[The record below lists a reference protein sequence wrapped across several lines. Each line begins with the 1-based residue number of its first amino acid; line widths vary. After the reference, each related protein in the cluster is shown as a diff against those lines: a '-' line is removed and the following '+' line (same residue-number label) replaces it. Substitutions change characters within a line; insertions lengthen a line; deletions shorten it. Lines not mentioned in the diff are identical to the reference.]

1 MLKKAKI
8 KRHRL
13 NPNGV
18 WLKHACKDTRLR
30 FIVLMGGASSG
41 KSYSVAQIFPI
52 LAFLENTNHL
62 VMRKVGASIDKTIY
76 ADFKAS
82 IHNSV
87 LRWKRNG
94 EVEIEQPLSE
104 LCTFKQNC
112 IEFKCGARIDFSGLD
127 DPEKIKGISQYKR
140 VFLDEL
146 SEYDESDFKQIRLR
160 LRGMEGQQIIS
171 AFNPISEEHWIKKH
185 WLDREQWNDVPMEI
199 DGIPKELCAVKSVR
213 MNSEKM
219 ILNPNTGEYDRH
231 APDTIVIQSTYL
243 NNFWVV
249 GSPDG
254 KYGYYDQQAIAT
266 FENDRINDPDY
277 YQVYAL
283 GEWGHIRTGAEFF
296 PSFSHGVVCGR
307 FKYNPELPIHISMD
321 SNVLPYVTATFFQ
334 KEYKPDDVQQVTQID
349 ELPIESPNNS
359 ARKAAKVIAKRLKEY
374 GYSDKVYLHGDAS
387 GKAANTIDCENRSF
401 FDLVIDELERE
412 GFDVV
417 DNIGKRNPSVATT
430 GEFINAVWD
439 GRVPGVS
446 IRIDDD
452 CTVSIDDYQAVQK
465 DENGAIAK
473 QKVTNPVTK
482 QKYEAH
488 GHCFVGD
495 TLVETDHG
503 KVPIKDVKIGD
514 KVLTRFG
521 YSTVYNSLCTS
532 RNTQYFHVIVC
543 GKTLKCTY
551 DHPIYTTRGFLPAY
565 QLKVGDEV
573 LILNNGNL
581 CIERLQRTT
590 VSSFIAIL
598 TQNVRAIG
606 DTLKAGLKLTAN
618 GKKSHSTATFGLS
631 SVAKFPKV
639 IMFTTLMG
647 MSITIQSTTLLCCLG
662 LSTLSIMVRT
672 CLKSKRNSTNSNS
685 IQSEIKRQHGMG
697 QKKDLNGTRKT
708 QRSRWQNV
716 NIGRTIASAVA
727 KSFRAVRYKVANSAG
742 IIANQSGEETK
753 GLTMWSALA
762 QFAALNLLSISTL
775 GKSVVAGHVPASIAG
790 RADVYDISVE
800 DAEFIADD
808 VLVHNCTDTLRYIA
822 HDLLRQQYTD
832 FSMGRKRSLY
842 SESEFNMFNPSTEY
856 DYERTAVYV
865 IPSIGGL
872 FVLARLARVGD
883 RWHLTD
889 VCRRGVKGNEEIERA
904 VMSLP
909 ADQYMVECPPAYF
922 QMVRNL
928 RSSLGNVSVLRM
940 GADVRTRIMATSDWV
955 RSHVRINPDM
965 LGEAE
970 YGQFINDV
978 LDYSDTS
985 SDDTVGASAAL
996 SGLARVIVRNGL

>member
-1 MLKKAKI
+1 MKLE
-8 KRHRL
+8 REL
-13 NPNGV
+13 FSPNAF
-18 WLKHACKDTRLR
+18 WLWRYTLDKSVR
-30 FIVLMGGASSG
+30 FIVLYGGSSSG
-41 KSYSVAQIFPI
+41 KSFSVAQFFAI
-52 LAFLENTNHL
+52 LAFYEGCNML
-62 VMRKVGASIDKTIY
+62 VMRKVGASIEKTIY
-76 ADFKAS
+76 ADFRAA
-82 IHNSV
+82 I
-87 LRWKRNG
+87 NG
-94 EVEIEQPLSE
+94 IDGLAE
-104 LCTFKQNC
+104 CCRFKQNS
-112 IEFKCGARIDFSGLD
+112 IVFNDGGKIDFSGLD

-146 SEYDESDFKQIRLR
+146 SEYDETDFKQIRLR
-160 LRGMEGQQIIS
+160 LRGQEGQQIVA
-171 AFNPISEEHWIKKH
+171 AFNPISEEHWIKKK
-185 WLDREQWNDVPMEI
+185 WFDRETWHDIPMALTIGNETL
-199 DGIPKELCAVKSVR
+199 PQELCAVKSVR

-412 GFDVV
+412 GFVVV

-488 GHCFVGD
+488 GH
-495 TLVETDHG
+495 
-503 KVPIKDVKIGD
+503 
-514 KVLTRFG
+514 
-521 YSTVYNSLCTS
+521 
-532 RNTQYFHVIVC
+532 
-543 GKTLKCTY
+543 
-551 DHPIYTTRGFLPAY
+551 
-565 QLKVGDEV
+565 
-573 LILNNGNL
+573 
-581 CIERLQRTT
+581 
-590 VSSFIAIL
+590 VS
-598 TQNVRAIG
+598 
-606 DTLKAGLKLTAN
+606 D
-618 GKKSHSTATFGLS
+618 
-631 SVAKFPKV
+631 
-639 IMFTTLMG
+639 
-647 MSITIQSTTLLCCLG
+647 C
-662 LSTLSIMVRT
+662 
-672 CLKSKRNSTNSNS
+672 
-685 IQSEIKRQHGMG
+685 
-697 QKKDLNGTRKT
+697 
-708 QRSRWQNV
+708 
-716 NIGRTIASAVA
+716 
-727 KSFRAVRYKVANSAG
+727 
-742 IIANQSGEETK
+742 
-753 GLTMWSALA
+753 
-762 QFAALNLLSISTL
+762 
-775 GKSVVAGHVPASIAG
+775 
-790 RADVYDISVE
+790 
-800 DAEFIADD
+800 
-808 VLVHNCTDTLRYIA
+808 LRYIA

-872 FVLARLARVGD
+872 FILARLARVGD

-909 ADQYMVECPPAYF
+909 ADQYMVECQPAYF

>member
-1 MLKKAKI
+1 MKLE
-8 KRHRL
+8 REL
-13 NPNGV
+13 FSPNAF
-18 WLKHACKDTRLR
+18 WLWRYTLDKSVR
-30 FIVLMGGASSG
+30 FIVLYGGSSSA
-41 KSYSVAQIFPI
+41 KSFSVAQFFAI
-52 LAFLENTNHL
+52 LAFYEGCNML
-62 VMRKVGASIDKTIY
+62 VMRKVGASIEKTIY
-76 ADFKAS
+76 ADFKAA
-82 IHNSV
+82 I
-87 LRWKRNG
+87 NG
-94 EVEIEQPLSE
+94 IDGLAE
-104 LCTFKQNC
+104 CCRFKQNS
-112 IEFKCGARIDFSGLD
+112 IVFNDGGKIDFSGLD

-146 SEYDESDFKQIRLR
+146 SEYDETDFKQIRLR
-160 LRGMEGQQIIS
+160 LRGQEGQQIVA
-171 AFNPISEEHWIKKH
+171 AFNPISAEHWIKKK
-185 WLDREQWNDVPMEI
+185 WFDRETWQDIPMALTIGNETL
-199 DGIPKELCAVKSVR
+199 PQELCAVKSVR

-321 SNVLPYVTATFFQ
+321 SNVLQYVTATFFQ

-387 GKAANTIDCENRSF
+387 GKAANTIDSENRSF

-412 GFDVV
+412 GFVVV

-446 IRIDDD
+446 IRIDND

-473 QKVTNPVTK
+473 MKVTNPVTK
-482 QKYEAH
+482 QKYEPHAH
-488 GHCFVGD
+488 
-495 TLVETDHG
+495 
-503 KVPIKDVKIGD
+503 
-514 KVLTRFG
+514 
-521 YSTVYNSLCTS
+521 
-532 RNTQYFHVIVC
+532 
-543 GKTLKCTY
+543 
-551 DHPIYTTRGFLPAY
+551 
-565 QLKVGDEV
+565 
-573 LILNNGNL
+573 
-581 CIERLQRTT
+581 
-590 VSSFIAIL
+590 
-598 TQNVRAIG
+598 
-606 DTLKAGLKLTAN
+606 
-618 GKKSHSTATFGLS
+618 
-631 SVAKFPKV
+631 
-639 IMFTTLMG
+639 
-647 MSITIQSTTLLCCLG
+647 
-662 LSTLSIMVRT
+662 
-672 CLKSKRNSTNSNS
+672 
-685 IQSEIKRQHGMG
+685 
-697 QKKDLNGTRKT
+697 
-708 QRSRWQNV
+708 
-716 NIGRTIASAVA
+716 
-727 KSFRAVRYKVANSAG
+727 
-742 IIANQSGEETK
+742 
-753 GLTMWSALA
+753 
-762 QFAALNLLSISTL
+762 IS
-775 GKSVVAGHVPASIAG
+775 
-790 RADVYDISVE
+790 
-800 DAEFIADD
+800 
-808 VLVHNCTDTLRYIA
+808 DTLRYVVY
-822 HDLLRQQYTD
+822 DLLRQQYTD

-842 SESEFNMFNPSTEY
+842 SESEFKMFNPSTEY

-889 VCRRGVKGNEEIERA
+889 VCRRGVKGNEEIEQA

-965 LGEAE
+965 LEEAE

>member
-1 MLKKAKI
+1 MKLE
-8 KRHRL
+8 REL
-13 NPNGV
+13 FSPNAF
-18 WLKHACKDTRLR
+18 WLWRYTLDKSVR
-30 FIVLMGGASSG
+30 FIVLYGGSSSG
-41 KSYSVAQIFPI
+41 KSFSVAQFFAI
-52 LAFLENTNHL
+52 LAFYEGCNML
-62 VMRKVGASIDKTIY
+62 VMRKVGASIEKTIY
-76 ADFKAS
+76 ADFKAA
-82 IHNSV
+82 I
-87 LRWKRNG
+87 NG
-94 EVEIEQPLSE
+94 IDGLAE
-104 LCTFKQNC
+104 CCRFKQNS
-112 IEFKCGARIDFSGLD
+112 IVFNDGGKIDFSGLD

-146 SEYDESDFKQIRLR
+146 SEYDETDFKQIRLR
-160 LRGMEGQQIIS
+160 LRGQEGQQIVA
-171 AFNPISEEHWIKKH
+171 AFNPISEEHWIKKK
-185 WLDREQWNDVPMEI
+185 WFDRETWQDIPMALTIGNESL
-199 DGIPKELCAVKSVR
+199 PQELCAVKSVR

-231 APDTIVIQSTYL
+231 ALDTIVIQSTYL

-374 GYSDKVYLHGDAS
+374 GYNDKVYLHGDAS
-387 GKAANTIDCENRSF
+387 GKAANTIDSENRSF

-412 GFDVV
+412 GFVVV

-488 GHCFVGD
+488 GH
-495 TLVETDHG
+495 
-503 KVPIKDVKIGD
+503 
-514 KVLTRFG
+514 
-521 YSTVYNSLCTS
+521 
-532 RNTQYFHVIVC
+532 
-543 GKTLKCTY
+543 
-551 DHPIYTTRGFLPAY
+551 
-565 QLKVGDEV
+565 
-573 LILNNGNL
+573 
-581 CIERLQRTT
+581 
-590 VSSFIAIL
+590 VS
-598 TQNVRAIG
+598 
-606 DTLKAGLKLTAN
+606 D
-618 GKKSHSTATFGLS
+618 
-631 SVAKFPKV
+631 
-639 IMFTTLMG
+639 
-647 MSITIQSTTLLCCLG
+647 C
-662 LSTLSIMVRT
+662 
-672 CLKSKRNSTNSNS
+672 
-685 IQSEIKRQHGMG
+685 
-697 QKKDLNGTRKT
+697 
-708 QRSRWQNV
+708 
-716 NIGRTIASAVA
+716 
-727 KSFRAVRYKVANSAG
+727 
-742 IIANQSGEETK
+742 
-753 GLTMWSALA
+753 
-762 QFAALNLLSISTL
+762 
-775 GKSVVAGHVPASIAG
+775 
-790 RADVYDISVE
+790 
-800 DAEFIADD
+800 
-808 VLVHNCTDTLRYIA
+808 LRYIA

-872 FVLARLARVGD
+872 FILARLARVGD

>member
-1 MLKKAKI
+1 MKLE
-8 KRHRL
+8 REL
-13 NPNGV
+13 FSPNAF
-18 WLKHACKDTRLR
+18 WLWRYTLDKSVR
-30 FIVLMGGASSG
+30 FIVLYGGSSSG
-41 KSYSVAQIFPI
+41 KSFSVAQFFAI
-52 LAFLENTNHL
+52 LAFYEGCNML
-62 VMRKVGASIDKTIY
+62 VMRKVGASIEKTIY
-76 ADFKAS
+76 ADFRAA
-82 IHNSV
+82 I
-87 LRWKRNG
+87 NG
-94 EVEIEQPLSE
+94 IDGLAE
-104 LCTFKQNC
+104 CCRFKQNS
-112 IEFKCGARIDFSGLD
+112 IVFNDGGKIDFSGLD

-146 SEYDESDFKQIRLR
+146 SEYDETDFKQIRLR
-160 LRGMEGQQIIS
+160 LRGQEGQQIVA
-171 AFNPISEEHWIKKH
+171 AFNPISEEHWIKKK
-185 WLDREQWNDVPMEI
+185 WFDRETWHDIPMALTIGNETL
-199 DGIPKELCAVKSVR
+199 PQELCAVKSVR

-387 GKAANTIDCENRSF
+387 GKAANTIDEQNRSF
-401 FDLVIDELERE
+401 FDLVIDELEHE
-412 GFDVV
+412 GFEVEDC
-417 DNIGKRNPSVATT
+417 IGNKNPSVATT

-473 QKVTNPVTK
+473 KKVTNPVTK
-482 QKYEAH
+482 QKYEA
-488 GHCFVGD
+488 
-495 TLVETDHG
+495 
-503 KVPIKDVKIGD
+503 
-514 KVLTRFG
+514 
-521 YSTVYNSLCTS
+521 
-532 RNTQYFHVIVC
+532 Q
-543 GKTLKCTY
+543 
-551 DHPIYTTRGFLPAY
+551 
-565 QLKVGDEV
+565 
-573 LILNNGNL
+573 
-581 CIERLQRTT
+581 
-590 VSSFIAIL
+590 
-598 TQNVRAIG
+598 
-606 DTLKAGLKLTAN
+606 
-618 GKKSHSTATFGLS
+618 
-631 SVAKFPKV
+631 
-639 IMFTTLMG
+639 
-647 MSITIQSTTLLCCLG
+647 
-662 LSTLSIMVRT
+662 
-672 CLKSKRNSTNSNS
+672 
-685 IQSEIKRQHGMG
+685 
-697 QKKDLNGTRKT
+697 
-708 QRSRWQNV
+708 
-716 NIGRTIASAVA
+716 
-727 KSFRAVRYKVANSAG
+727 
-742 IIANQSGEETK
+742 
-753 GLTMWSALA
+753 
-762 QFAALNLLSISTL
+762 
-775 GKSVVAGHVPASIAG
+775 GHVS
-790 RADVYDISVE
+790 
-800 DAEFIADD
+800 
-808 VLVHNCTDTLRYIA
+808 DTLRYIA

-872 FVLARLARVGD
+872 FILARLARVGD

>member
-1 MLKKAKI
+1 MKLD
-8 KRHRL
+8 REL
-13 NPNGV
+13 FSPNAF
-18 WLKHACKDTRLR
+18 WLWRYTLDKSVR
-30 FIVLMGGASSG
+30 FIVLYGGSSSG
-41 KSYSVAQIFPI
+41 KSFSVAQFFAI
-52 LAFLENTNHL
+52 LAFYEGCNML
-62 VMRKVGASIDKTIY
+62 VMRKVGASIEKTIY
-76 ADFKAS
+76 ADFKAA
-82 IHNSV
+82 I
-87 LRWKRNG
+87 NG
-94 EVEIEQPLSE
+94 IEGLAE
-104 LCTFKQNC
+104 CCRFKQNS
-112 IEFKCGARIDFSGLD
+112 IVFNDGGKIDFSGLD

-146 SEYDESDFKQIRLR
+146 SEYDETDFKQIRLR
-160 LRGMEGQQIIS
+160 LRGQEGQQIVA
-171 AFNPISEEHWIKKH
+171 AFNPISEEHWIKKK
-185 WLDREQWNDVPMEI
+185 WFDRETWQDIPMALTIGNETL
-199 DGIPKELCAVKSVR
+199 PQELCAVKSVR
-213 MNSEKM
+213 MNSEKL

-283 GEWGHIRTGAEFF
+283 GEWGHLRTGAEFF
-296 PSFSHGVVCGR
+296 PSFNRGVVCGK

-334 KEYKPDDVQQVTQID
+334 KEYKHDDIQQVTQID

-359 ARKAAKVIAKRLKEY
+359 ARKAAKVIAGRLREY
-374 GYSDKVYLHGDAS
+374 GYADKVYLHGDAS
-387 GKAANTIDCENRSF
+387 GKAANTIDEQNRSF
-401 FDLVIDELERE
+401 FDLVIDELEHE
-412 GFDVV
+412 GFEVEDC
-417 DNIGKRNPSVATT
+417 IGNKNPSVATT

-439 GRVPGVS
+439 GRVPGVA
-446 IRIDDD
+446 IRIDND
-452 CTVSIDDYQAVQK
+452 CTTSIDDYQAVQK

-473 QKVTNPVTK
+473 KKVTNPVTK
-482 QKYEAH
+482 QKYEA
-488 GHCFVGD
+488 
-495 TLVETDHG
+495 
-503 KVPIKDVKIGD
+503 
-514 KVLTRFG
+514 
-521 YSTVYNSLCTS
+521 
-532 RNTQYFHVIVC
+532 Q
-543 GKTLKCTY
+543 
-551 DHPIYTTRGFLPAY
+551 
-565 QLKVGDEV
+565 
-573 LILNNGNL
+573 
-581 CIERLQRTT
+581 
-590 VSSFIAIL
+590 
-598 TQNVRAIG
+598 
-606 DTLKAGLKLTAN
+606 
-618 GKKSHSTATFGLS
+618 
-631 SVAKFPKV
+631 
-639 IMFTTLMG
+639 
-647 MSITIQSTTLLCCLG
+647 
-662 LSTLSIMVRT
+662 
-672 CLKSKRNSTNSNS
+672 
-685 IQSEIKRQHGMG
+685 
-697 QKKDLNGTRKT
+697 
-708 QRSRWQNV
+708 
-716 NIGRTIASAVA
+716 
-727 KSFRAVRYKVANSAG
+727 
-742 IIANQSGEETK
+742 
-753 GLTMWSALA
+753 
-762 QFAALNLLSISTL
+762 
-775 GKSVVAGHVPASIAG
+775 GHVA
-790 RADVYDISVE
+790 
-800 DAEFIADD
+800 
-808 VLVHNCTDTLRYIA
+808 DTLRYIA

-872 FVLARLARVGD
+872 FILARLARVGD

>member
-1 MLKKAKI
+1 MKLE
-8 KRHRL
+8 REL
-13 NPNGV
+13 FSPNAF
-18 WLKHACKDTRLR
+18 WLWRYTLDKSVR
-30 FIVLMGGASSG
+30 FIVLYGGSSSG
-41 KSYSVAQIFPI
+41 KSFSVAQFFAI
-52 LAFLENTNHL
+52 LAFYEGCNML
-62 VMRKVGASIDKTIY
+62 VMRKVGASIEKTIY
-76 ADFKAS
+76 ADFRAA
-82 IHNSV
+82 I
-87 LRWKRNG
+87 NG
-94 EVEIEQPLSE
+94 IDGLAE
-104 LCTFKQNC
+104 CCRFKQNS
-112 IEFKCGARIDFSGLD
+112 IVFNDGGKIDFSGLD

-146 SEYDESDFKQIRLR
+146 SEYDETDFKQIRLR
-160 LRGMEGQQIIS
+160 LRGQEGQQIVA
-171 AFNPISEEHWIKKH
+171 AFNPISEEHWIKKK
-185 WLDREQWNDVPMEI
+185 WFDRETWHDIPMALTIGNETL
-199 DGIPKELCAVKSVR
+199 PQELCAVKSVR

-412 GFDVV
+412 GFVVV

-488 GHCFVGD
+488 GH
-495 TLVETDHG
+495 
-503 KVPIKDVKIGD
+503 
-514 KVLTRFG
+514 
-521 YSTVYNSLCTS
+521 
-532 RNTQYFHVIVC
+532 
-543 GKTLKCTY
+543 
-551 DHPIYTTRGFLPAY
+551 
-565 QLKVGDEV
+565 
-573 LILNNGNL
+573 
-581 CIERLQRTT
+581 
-590 VSSFIAIL
+590 VS
-598 TQNVRAIG
+598 
-606 DTLKAGLKLTAN
+606 D
-618 GKKSHSTATFGLS
+618 
-631 SVAKFPKV
+631 
-639 IMFTTLMG
+639 
-647 MSITIQSTTLLCCLG
+647 C
-662 LSTLSIMVRT
+662 
-672 CLKSKRNSTNSNS
+672 
-685 IQSEIKRQHGMG
+685 
-697 QKKDLNGTRKT
+697 
-708 QRSRWQNV
+708 
-716 NIGRTIASAVA
+716 
-727 KSFRAVRYKVANSAG
+727 
-742 IIANQSGEETK
+742 
-753 GLTMWSALA
+753 
-762 QFAALNLLSISTL
+762 
-775 GKSVVAGHVPASIAG
+775 
-790 RADVYDISVE
+790 
-800 DAEFIADD
+800 
-808 VLVHNCTDTLRYIA
+808 LRYIA

-872 FVLARLARVGD
+872 FILARLARVGD

-970 YGQFINDV
+970 YGQFVNDV

>member
-1 MLKKAKI
+1 MKLE
-8 KRHRL
+8 REL
-13 NPNGV
+13 FSPNAF
-18 WLKHACKDTRLR
+18 WLWRYTLDKSVR
-30 FIVLMGGASSG
+30 FIVLYGGSSSA
-41 KSYSVAQIFPI
+41 KSFSVAQFFAI
-52 LAFLENTNHL
+52 LAFYEGCNML
-62 VMRKVGASIDKTIY
+62 VMRKVGASIEKTIY
-76 ADFKAS
+76 ADFKAA
-82 IHNSV
+82 I
-87 LRWKRNG
+87 NG
-94 EVEIEQPLSE
+94 IDGLAE
-104 LCTFKQNC
+104 CCRFKQNS
-112 IEFKCGARIDFSGLD
+112 IVFNDGGKIDFSGLD

-146 SEYDESDFKQIRLR
+146 SEYDETDFKQIRLR
-160 LRGMEGQQIIS
+160 LRGQEGQQIVA
-171 AFNPISEEHWIKKH
+171 AFNPISAEHWIKKK
-185 WLDREQWNDVPMEI
+185 WFDRETWQDIPMALTIGNETL
-199 DGIPKELCAVKSVR
+199 PQELCAVKSVR

-387 GKAANTIDCENRSF
+387 GKAANTIDSENRSF

-412 GFDVV
+412 GFVVV

-446 IRIDDD
+446 IRIDND

-473 QKVTNPVTK
+473 MKVTNPVTK
-482 QKYEAH
+482 QKYEPHAH
-488 GHCFVGD
+488 
-495 TLVETDHG
+495 
-503 KVPIKDVKIGD
+503 
-514 KVLTRFG
+514 
-521 YSTVYNSLCTS
+521 
-532 RNTQYFHVIVC
+532 
-543 GKTLKCTY
+543 
-551 DHPIYTTRGFLPAY
+551 
-565 QLKVGDEV
+565 
-573 LILNNGNL
+573 
-581 CIERLQRTT
+581 
-590 VSSFIAIL
+590 
-598 TQNVRAIG
+598 
-606 DTLKAGLKLTAN
+606 
-618 GKKSHSTATFGLS
+618 
-631 SVAKFPKV
+631 
-639 IMFTTLMG
+639 
-647 MSITIQSTTLLCCLG
+647 
-662 LSTLSIMVRT
+662 
-672 CLKSKRNSTNSNS
+672 
-685 IQSEIKRQHGMG
+685 
-697 QKKDLNGTRKT
+697 
-708 QRSRWQNV
+708 
-716 NIGRTIASAVA
+716 
-727 KSFRAVRYKVANSAG
+727 
-742 IIANQSGEETK
+742 
-753 GLTMWSALA
+753 
-762 QFAALNLLSISTL
+762 IS
-775 GKSVVAGHVPASIAG
+775 
-790 RADVYDISVE
+790 
-800 DAEFIADD
+800 
-808 VLVHNCTDTLRYIA
+808 DTLRYVVY
-822 HDLLRQQYTD
+822 DLLRQQYTD

-842 SESEFNMFNPSTEY
+842 SESEFKMFNPSTEY

-889 VCRRGVKGNEEIERA
+889 VCRRGVKGNEEIEQA

-955 RSHVRINPDM
+955 RSHVRINPYM

-996 SGLARVIVRNGL
+996 SGLARIIVRNGL

>member
-1 MLKKAKI
+1 MKLE
-8 KRHRL
+8 REL
-13 NPNGV
+13 FSPNAF
-18 WLKHACKDTRLR
+18 WLWRYTLDKSVR
-30 FIVLMGGASSG
+30 FIVLYGGSSSG
-41 KSYSVAQIFPI
+41 KSFSVAQFFAI
-52 LAFLENTNHL
+52 LAFYEGCNML
-62 VMRKVGASIDKTIY
+62 VMRKVGASIEKTIY
-76 ADFKAS
+76 ADFRAA
-82 IHNSV
+82 I
-87 LRWKRNG
+87 NG
-94 EVEIEQPLSE
+94 IDGLAE
-104 LCTFKQNC
+104 CCRFKQNS
-112 IEFKCGARIDFSGLD
+112 IVFNDGGKIDFSGLD

-146 SEYDESDFKQIRLR
+146 SEYDETDFKQIRLR
-160 LRGMEGQQIIS
+160 LRGQEGQQIVA
-171 AFNPISEEHWIKKH
+171 AFNPISEEHWIKKK
-185 WLDREQWNDVPMEI
+185 WFDRETWHDIPMALTIGNETL
-199 DGIPKELCAVKSVR
+199 PQELCAVKSVR

-412 GFDVV
+412 GFVVV

-439 GRVPGVS
+439 GRVPGVA
-446 IRIDDD
+446 IRIDND

-488 GHCFVGD
+488 GH
-495 TLVETDHG
+495 
-503 KVPIKDVKIGD
+503 
-514 KVLTRFG
+514 
-521 YSTVYNSLCTS
+521 
-532 RNTQYFHVIVC
+532 
-543 GKTLKCTY
+543 
-551 DHPIYTTRGFLPAY
+551 
-565 QLKVGDEV
+565 
-573 LILNNGNL
+573 
-581 CIERLQRTT
+581 
-590 VSSFIAIL
+590 VS
-598 TQNVRAIG
+598 
-606 DTLKAGLKLTAN
+606 D
-618 GKKSHSTATFGLS
+618 
-631 SVAKFPKV
+631 
-639 IMFTTLMG
+639 
-647 MSITIQSTTLLCCLG
+647 C
-662 LSTLSIMVRT
+662 
-672 CLKSKRNSTNSNS
+672 
-685 IQSEIKRQHGMG
+685 
-697 QKKDLNGTRKT
+697 
-708 QRSRWQNV
+708 
-716 NIGRTIASAVA
+716 
-727 KSFRAVRYKVANSAG
+727 
-742 IIANQSGEETK
+742 
-753 GLTMWSALA
+753 
-762 QFAALNLLSISTL
+762 
-775 GKSVVAGHVPASIAG
+775 
-790 RADVYDISVE
+790 
-800 DAEFIADD
+800 
-808 VLVHNCTDTLRYIA
+808 LRYIA

-832 FSMGRKRSLY
+832 FSMGRKRSIY
-842 SESEFNMFNPSTEY
+842 SEGEFKFFNPSTEY

-865 IPSIGGL
+865 IPSICGL
-872 FVLARLARVGD
+872 FIIARLARVGD

>member
-1 MLKKAKI
+1 MKLE
-8 KRHRL
+8 REL
-13 NPNGV
+13 FSPNAF
-18 WLKHACKDTRLR
+18 WLWRYTLDKSVR
-30 FIVLMGGASSG
+30 FIVLYGGSSSG
-41 KSYSVAQIFPI
+41 KSFSVAQFFAI
-52 LAFLENTNHL
+52 LAFYEGCNML
-62 VMRKVGASIDKTIY
+62 VMRKVGASIEKTIY
-76 ADFKAS
+76 ADFRAA
-82 IHNSV
+82 I
-87 LRWKRNG
+87 NG
-94 EVEIEQPLSE
+94 IDGLAE
-104 LCTFKQNC
+104 CCRFKQNS
-112 IEFKCGARIDFSGLD
+112 IVFNDGGKIDFSGLD

-146 SEYDESDFKQIRLR
+146 SEYDETDFKQIRLR
-160 LRGMEGQQIIS
+160 LRGQEGQQIVA
-171 AFNPISEEHWIKKH
+171 AFNPISEEHWIKKK
-185 WLDREQWNDVPMEI
+185 WFDRETWHDIPMALTIGNETL
-199 DGIPKELCAVKSVR
+199 PQELCAVKSVR

-387 GKAANTIDCENRSF
+387 GKAANTIDEQNRSF

-412 GFDVV
+412 GFVVV

-446 IRIDDD
+446 IRIDND

-488 GHCFVGD
+488 GH
-495 TLVETDHG
+495 
-503 KVPIKDVKIGD
+503 
-514 KVLTRFG
+514 
-521 YSTVYNSLCTS
+521 
-532 RNTQYFHVIVC
+532 
-543 GKTLKCTY
+543 
-551 DHPIYTTRGFLPAY
+551 
-565 QLKVGDEV
+565 
-573 LILNNGNL
+573 
-581 CIERLQRTT
+581 
-590 VSSFIAIL
+590 VS
-598 TQNVRAIG
+598 
-606 DTLKAGLKLTAN
+606 D
-618 GKKSHSTATFGLS
+618 
-631 SVAKFPKV
+631 
-639 IMFTTLMG
+639 
-647 MSITIQSTTLLCCLG
+647 C
-662 LSTLSIMVRT
+662 
-672 CLKSKRNSTNSNS
+672 
-685 IQSEIKRQHGMG
+685 
-697 QKKDLNGTRKT
+697 
-708 QRSRWQNV
+708 
-716 NIGRTIASAVA
+716 
-727 KSFRAVRYKVANSAG
+727 
-742 IIANQSGEETK
+742 
-753 GLTMWSALA
+753 
-762 QFAALNLLSISTL
+762 
-775 GKSVVAGHVPASIAG
+775 
-790 RADVYDISVE
+790 
-800 DAEFIADD
+800 
-808 VLVHNCTDTLRYIA
+808 LRYIA

-872 FVLARLARVGD
+872 FILARLARVGD

-985 SDDTVGASAAL
+985 SDDTLGASAAL

>member
-1 MLKKAKI
+1 MKLE
-8 KRHRL
+8 REL
-13 NPNGV
+13 FSPNAF
-18 WLKHACKDTRLR
+18 WLWRYTLDKSVR
-30 FIVLMGGASSG
+30 FIVLYGGSSSG
-41 KSYSVAQIFPI
+41 KSFSVAQFFSI
-52 LAFLENTNHL
+52 LAFYEGCNML
-62 VMRKVGASIDKTIY
+62 VMRKVGASIEKTIY
-76 ADFKAS
+76 ADFRAA
-82 IHNSV
+82 I
-87 LRWKRNG
+87 NG
-94 EVEIEQPLSE
+94 IDGLAE
-104 LCTFKQNC
+104 CCRFKQNS
-112 IEFKCGARIDFSGLD
+112 IVFNDGGKIDFSGLD

-146 SEYDESDFKQIRLR
+146 SEYDETDFKQIRLR
-160 LRGMEGQQIIS
+160 LRGQEGQQIVA
-171 AFNPISEEHWIKKH
+171 AFNPISEEHWIKKK
-185 WLDREQWNDVPMEI
+185 WFDRETWQDIPMALTIGNETL
-199 DGIPKELCAVKSVR
+199 PQELCAVKSVR

-387 GKAANTIDCENRSF
+387 GKAANTIDEQNRSF
-401 FDLVIDELERE
+401 FDLVIDELEHE
-412 GFDVV
+412 GFEVEAC
-417 DNIGKRNPSVATT
+417 IGNKNPSVATT

-488 GHCFVGD
+488 GH
-495 TLVETDHG
+495 
-503 KVPIKDVKIGD
+503 
-514 KVLTRFG
+514 
-521 YSTVYNSLCTS
+521 
-532 RNTQYFHVIVC
+532 
-543 GKTLKCTY
+543 
-551 DHPIYTTRGFLPAY
+551 
-565 QLKVGDEV
+565 
-573 LILNNGNL
+573 
-581 CIERLQRTT
+581 
-590 VSSFIAIL
+590 VS
-598 TQNVRAIG
+598 
-606 DTLKAGLKLTAN
+606 D
-618 GKKSHSTATFGLS
+618 
-631 SVAKFPKV
+631 
-639 IMFTTLMG
+639 
-647 MSITIQSTTLLCCLG
+647 C
-662 LSTLSIMVRT
+662 
-672 CLKSKRNSTNSNS
+672 
-685 IQSEIKRQHGMG
+685 
-697 QKKDLNGTRKT
+697 
-708 QRSRWQNV
+708 
-716 NIGRTIASAVA
+716 
-727 KSFRAVRYKVANSAG
+727 
-742 IIANQSGEETK
+742 
-753 GLTMWSALA
+753 
-762 QFAALNLLSISTL
+762 
-775 GKSVVAGHVPASIAG
+775 
-790 RADVYDISVE
+790 
-800 DAEFIADD
+800 
-808 VLVHNCTDTLRYIA
+808 LRYIA

-872 FVLARLARVGD
+872 FILARLARVGD

>member
-1 MLKKAKI
+1 MKLA
-8 KRHRL
+8 REL
-13 NPNGV
+13 FSPNAF
-18 WLKHACKDTRLR
+18 WLWRYTLDKSVR
-30 FIVLMGGASSG
+30 FIVLYGGSSSG
-41 KSYSVAQIFPI
+41 KSFSVAQFFAI
-52 LAFLENTNHL
+52 LAFYEGCNML
-62 VMRKVGASIDKTIY
+62 VMRKVGASIEKTIY
-76 ADFKAS
+76 ADFRAA
-82 IHNSV
+82 I
-87 LRWKRNG
+87 NG
-94 EVEIEQPLSE
+94 IDGLAE
-104 LCTFKQNC
+104 CCRFKQNS
-112 IEFKCGARIDFSGLD
+112 IVFNDGGKIDFSGLD

-146 SEYDESDFKQIRLR
+146 SEYDETDFKQIRLR
-160 LRGMEGQQIIS
+160 LRGQEGQQIVA
-171 AFNPISEEHWIKKH
+171 AFNPISEEHWIKKK
-185 WLDREQWNDVPMEI
+185 WFDRETWHDIPMALTIGNETL
-199 DGIPKELCAVKSVR
+199 PQELCAVKSVR

-387 GKAANTIDCENRSF
+387 GKAANTIDEQNRSF
-401 FDLVIDELERE
+401 FDLVIDELEHE
-412 GFDVV
+412 GFEVEDC
-417 DNIGKRNPSVATT
+417 IGNKNPSVATT

-439 GRVPGVS
+439 GRVPGVA
-446 IRIDDD
+446 IRIDND
-452 CTVSIDDYQAVQK
+452 CTTSIDDYQAVQK

-488 GHCFVGD
+488 GH
-495 TLVETDHG
+495 
-503 KVPIKDVKIGD
+503 
-514 KVLTRFG
+514 
-521 YSTVYNSLCTS
+521 
-532 RNTQYFHVIVC
+532 
-543 GKTLKCTY
+543 
-551 DHPIYTTRGFLPAY
+551 
-565 QLKVGDEV
+565 
-573 LILNNGNL
+573 
-581 CIERLQRTT
+581 
-590 VSSFIAIL
+590 VS
-598 TQNVRAIG
+598 
-606 DTLKAGLKLTAN
+606 D
-618 GKKSHSTATFGLS
+618 
-631 SVAKFPKV
+631 
-639 IMFTTLMG
+639 
-647 MSITIQSTTLLCCLG
+647 C
-662 LSTLSIMVRT
+662 
-672 CLKSKRNSTNSNS
+672 
-685 IQSEIKRQHGMG
+685 
-697 QKKDLNGTRKT
+697 
-708 QRSRWQNV
+708 
-716 NIGRTIASAVA
+716 
-727 KSFRAVRYKVANSAG
+727 
-742 IIANQSGEETK
+742 
-753 GLTMWSALA
+753 
-762 QFAALNLLSISTL
+762 
-775 GKSVVAGHVPASIAG
+775 
-790 RADVYDISVE
+790 
-800 DAEFIADD
+800 
-808 VLVHNCTDTLRYIA
+808 LRYIA

-872 FVLARLARVGD
+872 FILARLARVGD

-965 LGEAE
+965 LGDAE

>member
-1 MLKKAKI
+1 MKLE
-8 KRHRL
+8 REL
-13 NPNGV
+13 FSPNAF
-18 WLKHACKDTRLR
+18 WLWRYTLDKSVR
-30 FIVLMGGASSG
+30 FIVLYGGSSSG
-41 KSYSVAQIFPI
+41 KSFSVAQFFAI
-52 LAFLENTNHL
+52 LAFYEGCNML
-62 VMRKVGASIDKTIY
+62 VMRKVGASIEKTIY
-76 ADFKAS
+76 ADFRAA
-82 IHNSV
+82 I
-87 LRWKRNG
+87 NG
-94 EVEIEQPLSE
+94 IDGLAE
-104 LCTFKQNC
+104 CCRFKQNS
-112 IEFKCGARIDFSGLD
+112 IVFNDGGKIDFSGLD

-146 SEYDESDFKQIRLR
+146 SEYDETDFKQIRLR
-160 LRGMEGQQIIS
+160 LRGQEGQQIVA
-171 AFNPISEEHWIKKH
+171 AFNPISEEHWIKKK
-185 WLDREQWNDVPMEI
+185 WFDRETWHDIPMALTIGNETL
-199 DGIPKELCAVKSVR
+199 PQELCAVKSVR

-387 GKAANTIDCENRSF
+387 GKAANTIDEQNRSF

-412 GFDVV
+412 GFVVV

-488 GHCFVGD
+488 GH
-495 TLVETDHG
+495 
-503 KVPIKDVKIGD
+503 
-514 KVLTRFG
+514 
-521 YSTVYNSLCTS
+521 
-532 RNTQYFHVIVC
+532 
-543 GKTLKCTY
+543 
-551 DHPIYTTRGFLPAY
+551 
-565 QLKVGDEV
+565 
-573 LILNNGNL
+573 
-581 CIERLQRTT
+581 
-590 VSSFIAIL
+590 VS
-598 TQNVRAIG
+598 
-606 DTLKAGLKLTAN
+606 D
-618 GKKSHSTATFGLS
+618 
-631 SVAKFPKV
+631 
-639 IMFTTLMG
+639 
-647 MSITIQSTTLLCCLG
+647 C
-662 LSTLSIMVRT
+662 
-672 CLKSKRNSTNSNS
+672 
-685 IQSEIKRQHGMG
+685 
-697 QKKDLNGTRKT
+697 
-708 QRSRWQNV
+708 
-716 NIGRTIASAVA
+716 
-727 KSFRAVRYKVANSAG
+727 
-742 IIANQSGEETK
+742 
-753 GLTMWSALA
+753 
-762 QFAALNLLSISTL
+762 
-775 GKSVVAGHVPASIAG
+775 
-790 RADVYDISVE
+790 
-800 DAEFIADD
+800 
-808 VLVHNCTDTLRYIA
+808 LRYIA

-872 FVLARLARVGD
+872 FILARLARVGD

>member
-1 MLKKAKI
+1 MKLE
-8 KRHRL
+8 REL
-13 NPNGV
+13 FSPNAF
-18 WLKHACKDTRLR
+18 WLWRYTLDKSVR
-30 FIVLMGGASSG
+30 FIVLYGGSSSG
-41 KSYSVAQIFPI
+41 KSFSVAQFFAI
-52 LAFLENTNHL
+52 LAFYEGCNML
-62 VMRKVGASIDKTIY
+62 VMRKVGASIEKTIY
-76 ADFKAS
+76 ADFKAA
-82 IHNSV
+82 I
-87 LRWKRNG
+87 NG
-94 EVEIEQPLSE
+94 IDGLAE
-104 LCTFKQNC
+104 CCRFKQNS
-112 IEFKCGARIDFSGLD
+112 IVFNDGGKIDFSGLD

-146 SEYDESDFKQIRLR
+146 SEYDETDFKQIRLR
-160 LRGMEGQQIIS
+160 LRGQEGQQIVA
-171 AFNPISEEHWIKKH
+171 AFNPISEEHWIKKK
-185 WLDREQWNDVPMEI
+185 WFDRETWQDIPMALTIGNETL
-199 DGIPKELCAVKSVR
+199 PQELCAVKSVR

-387 GKAANTIDCENRSF
+387 GKAANTIDSKNRSF

-412 GFDVV
+412 GFVVV

-488 GHCFVGD
+488 GH
-495 TLVETDHG
+495 
-503 KVPIKDVKIGD
+503 
-514 KVLTRFG
+514 
-521 YSTVYNSLCTS
+521 
-532 RNTQYFHVIVC
+532 
-543 GKTLKCTY
+543 
-551 DHPIYTTRGFLPAY
+551 
-565 QLKVGDEV
+565 
-573 LILNNGNL
+573 
-581 CIERLQRTT
+581 
-590 VSSFIAIL
+590 VS
-598 TQNVRAIG
+598 
-606 DTLKAGLKLTAN
+606 D
-618 GKKSHSTATFGLS
+618 
-631 SVAKFPKV
+631 
-639 IMFTTLMG
+639 
-647 MSITIQSTTLLCCLG
+647 C
-662 LSTLSIMVRT
+662 
-672 CLKSKRNSTNSNS
+672 
-685 IQSEIKRQHGMG
+685 
-697 QKKDLNGTRKT
+697 
-708 QRSRWQNV
+708 
-716 NIGRTIASAVA
+716 
-727 KSFRAVRYKVANSAG
+727 
-742 IIANQSGEETK
+742 
-753 GLTMWSALA
+753 
-762 QFAALNLLSISTL
+762 
-775 GKSVVAGHVPASIAG
+775 
-790 RADVYDISVE
+790 
-800 DAEFIADD
+800 
-808 VLVHNCTDTLRYIA
+808 LRYIA

-889 VCRRGVKGNEEIERA
+889 VCRRGVKGNEEIEQA

-996 SGLARVIVRNGL
+996 SGLARIIVRNGL

>member
-1 MLKKAKI
+1 MKLE
-8 KRHRL
+8 REL
-13 NPNGV
+13 FSPNAF
-18 WLKHACKDTRLR
+18 WLWRYTLDKSVR
-30 FIVLMGGASSG
+30 FIVLYGGSSSG
-41 KSYSVAQIFPI
+41 KSFSVAQFFAI
-52 LAFLENTNHL
+52 LAFYEGCNML
-62 VMRKVGASIDKTIY
+62 VMRKVGASIEKTIY
-76 ADFKAS
+76 ADFRAA
-82 IHNSV
+82 I
-87 LRWKRNG
+87 NG
-94 EVEIEQPLSE
+94 IDGLAE
-104 LCTFKQNC
+104 CCRFKQNS
-112 IEFKCGARIDFSGLD
+112 IVFNDGGKIDFSGLD

-146 SEYDESDFKQIRLR
+146 SEYDETDFKQIRLR
-160 LRGMEGQQIIS
+160 LRGQEGQQIVA
-171 AFNPISEEHWIKKH
+171 AFNPISEEHWIKKK
-185 WLDREQWNDVPMEI
+185 WFDRETWHDIPMALTIGNETL
-199 DGIPKELCAVKSVR
+199 PQELCAVKSVR

-387 GKAANTIDCENRSF
+387 GKAANTIDCDNRSF

-412 GFDVV
+412 GFVVV

-452 CTVSIDDYQAVQK
+452 CTVSIDDYQTVQK

-488 GHCFVGD
+488 GH
-495 TLVETDHG
+495 
-503 KVPIKDVKIGD
+503 
-514 KVLTRFG
+514 
-521 YSTVYNSLCTS
+521 
-532 RNTQYFHVIVC
+532 
-543 GKTLKCTY
+543 
-551 DHPIYTTRGFLPAY
+551 
-565 QLKVGDEV
+565 
-573 LILNNGNL
+573 
-581 CIERLQRTT
+581 
-590 VSSFIAIL
+590 
-598 TQNVRAIG
+598 
-606 DTLKAGLKLTAN
+606 
-618 GKKSHSTATFGLS
+618 
-631 SVAKFPKV
+631 VA
-639 IMFTTLMG
+639 
-647 MSITIQSTTLLCCLG
+647 
-662 LSTLSIMVRT
+662 
-672 CLKSKRNSTNSNS
+672 
-685 IQSEIKRQHGMG
+685 
-697 QKKDLNGTRKT
+697 
-708 QRSRWQNV
+708 
-716 NIGRTIASAVA
+716 
-727 KSFRAVRYKVANSAG
+727 
-742 IIANQSGEETK
+742 
-753 GLTMWSALA
+753 
-762 QFAALNLLSISTL
+762 
-775 GKSVVAGHVPASIAG
+775 
-790 RADVYDISVE
+790 
-800 DAEFIADD
+800 
-808 VLVHNCTDTLRYIA
+808 DTLRYIA

-889 VCRRGVKGNEEIERA
+889 VCRRCVKGNEEIERA

-909 ADQYMVECPPAYF
+909 ADQYMVECQPAYF

>member
-1 MLKKAKI
+1 MKLE
-8 KRHRL
+8 REL
-13 NPNGV
+13 FSPNAF
-18 WLKHACKDTRLR
+18 WLWRYTLDKSVR
-30 FIVLMGGASSG
+30 FIVLYGGSSSG
-41 KSYSVAQIFPI
+41 KSFSVAQFFAI
-52 LAFLENTNHL
+52 LAFYEGCNML
-62 VMRKVGASIDKTIY
+62 VMRKVGASIEKTIY
-76 ADFKAS
+76 ADFRAA
-82 IHNSV
+82 I
-87 LRWKRNG
+87 NG
-94 EVEIEQPLSE
+94 IDGLAE
-104 LCTFKQNC
+104 CCRFKQNS
-112 IEFKCGARIDFSGLD
+112 IVFNDGGKIDFSGLD

-146 SEYDESDFKQIRLR
+146 SEYDETDFKQIRLR
-160 LRGMEGQQIIS
+160 LRGQEGQQIVA
-171 AFNPISEEHWIKKH
+171 AFNPISEEHWIKKK
-185 WLDREQWNDVPMEI
+185 WFDRETWHDIPMALTIGNETL
-199 DGIPKELCAVKSVR
+199 PQELCAVKSVR

-412 GFDVV
+412 GFVVV

-488 GHCFVGD
+488 GH
-495 TLVETDHG
+495 
-503 KVPIKDVKIGD
+503 
-514 KVLTRFG
+514 
-521 YSTVYNSLCTS
+521 
-532 RNTQYFHVIVC
+532 
-543 GKTLKCTY
+543 
-551 DHPIYTTRGFLPAY
+551 
-565 QLKVGDEV
+565 
-573 LILNNGNL
+573 
-581 CIERLQRTT
+581 
-590 VSSFIAIL
+590 VS
-598 TQNVRAIG
+598 
-606 DTLKAGLKLTAN
+606 D
-618 GKKSHSTATFGLS
+618 
-631 SVAKFPKV
+631 
-639 IMFTTLMG
+639 
-647 MSITIQSTTLLCCLG
+647 C
-662 LSTLSIMVRT
+662 
-672 CLKSKRNSTNSNS
+672 
-685 IQSEIKRQHGMG
+685 
-697 QKKDLNGTRKT
+697 
-708 QRSRWQNV
+708 
-716 NIGRTIASAVA
+716 
-727 KSFRAVRYKVANSAG
+727 
-742 IIANQSGEETK
+742 
-753 GLTMWSALA
+753 
-762 QFAALNLLSISTL
+762 
-775 GKSVVAGHVPASIAG
+775 
-790 RADVYDISVE
+790 
-800 DAEFIADD
+800 
-808 VLVHNCTDTLRYIA
+808 LRYIA

-872 FVLARLARVGD
+872 FILARLARVGD

-965 LGEAE
+965 LGDAE

>member
-1 MLKKAKI
+1 MKLE
-8 KRHRL
+8 REL
-13 NPNGV
+13 FSPNAF
-18 WLKHACKDTRLR
+18 WLWRYTLDKSVR
-30 FIVLMGGASSG
+30 FIVLYGGSSSG
-41 KSYSVAQIFPI
+41 KSFSVAQFFAI
-52 LAFLENTNHL
+52 LAFYEGCNML
-62 VMRKVGASIDKTIY
+62 VMRKVGASIEKTIY
-76 ADFKAS
+76 ADFRAA
-82 IHNSV
+82 I
-87 LRWKRNG
+87 NG
-94 EVEIEQPLSE
+94 IDGLAE
-104 LCTFKQNC
+104 CCRFKQNS
-112 IEFKCGARIDFSGLD
+112 IVFNDGGKIDFSGLD

-146 SEYDESDFKQIRLR
+146 SEYDETDFKQIRLR
-160 LRGMEGQQIIS
+160 LRGQEGQQIVA
-171 AFNPISEEHWIKKH
+171 AFNPISEEHWIKKK
-185 WLDREQWNDVPMEI
+185 WFDRETWHDIPMALTIGNETL
-199 DGIPKELCAVKSVR
+199 PQELCAVKSVR

-401 FDLVIDELERE
+401 FDLVIDELERD
-412 GFDVV
+412 GFVVV

-488 GHCFVGD
+488 GH
-495 TLVETDHG
+495 
-503 KVPIKDVKIGD
+503 
-514 KVLTRFG
+514 
-521 YSTVYNSLCTS
+521 
-532 RNTQYFHVIVC
+532 
-543 GKTLKCTY
+543 
-551 DHPIYTTRGFLPAY
+551 
-565 QLKVGDEV
+565 
-573 LILNNGNL
+573 
-581 CIERLQRTT
+581 
-590 VSSFIAIL
+590 VS
-598 TQNVRAIG
+598 
-606 DTLKAGLKLTAN
+606 D
-618 GKKSHSTATFGLS
+618 
-631 SVAKFPKV
+631 
-639 IMFTTLMG
+639 
-647 MSITIQSTTLLCCLG
+647 C
-662 LSTLSIMVRT
+662 
-672 CLKSKRNSTNSNS
+672 
-685 IQSEIKRQHGMG
+685 
-697 QKKDLNGTRKT
+697 
-708 QRSRWQNV
+708 
-716 NIGRTIASAVA
+716 
-727 KSFRAVRYKVANSAG
+727 
-742 IIANQSGEETK
+742 
-753 GLTMWSALA
+753 
-762 QFAALNLLSISTL
+762 
-775 GKSVVAGHVPASIAG
+775 
-790 RADVYDISVE
+790 
-800 DAEFIADD
+800 
-808 VLVHNCTDTLRYIA
+808 LRYIA

-872 FVLARLARVGD
+872 FILARLARVGD